1 MVEVSP
7 SSGTLIDDKNRL
19 ALIDGWFENRLQKLT
34 RIYKASEHE
43 FTRESFEEH
52 CADKGA
58 TLSVVQSE
66 NGRVFGGYT
75 SKSWSKIKEDD
86 EASYTED
93 DSAWLFSID
102 Q

>member
-43 FTRESFEEH
+43 FTRESFEEY
-52 CADKGA
+52 CVDKGP
-58 TLSVVQSE
+58 TLSVAQSE

-75 SKSWSKIKEDD
+75 SESWSKIKEDG
-86 EASYTED
+86 EASYNED

-102 Q
+102 H

>member
-19 ALIDGWFENRLQKLT
+19 ALINGWFENCLKKLT

-43 FTRESFEEH
+43 FTRKSFEEY
-52 CADKGA
+52 CADKGP
-58 TLSVVQSE
+58 TLSVAQSE
-66 NGRVFGGYT
+66 NGRVFGGYI
-75 SKSWSKIKEDD
+75 SKSWSKMKEDD
-86 EASYTED
+86 EPFYTED

-102 Q
+102 H